1 MTWLLGIIFLL
12 LAWSASLFDWMVNYA
27 TSLAQL
33 GVWITLLSLI
43 SGWSVW
49 TSLKTQPFTN
59 ISKSKSYI
67 QWNIQLKS

>member
-27 TSLAQL
+27 TSFAQL

-43 SGWSVW
+43 SGWSFW
-49 TSLKTQPFTN
+49 TSLKKQPFTN
-59 ISKSKSYI
+59 ISKSQSHV
-67 QWNIQLKS
+67 QWNVQLKS